1 MLTRQSYF
9 RDSESDCS
17 ICYLREMSHDV
28 MQSFV
33 TLSANSPCF
42 TIKTESFAHALD
54 NDDSAKPRNC
64 SIVTRPFPSL
74 RAGSGYET
82 SLTVVRAAHHV
93 IKIFQAFYIPPYHCR
108 RFKGHII
115 MFVRESI
122 PLSVTKSAWIGSRF
136 TLAGIIICAHA

>member
-1 MLTRQSYF
+1 
-9 RDSESDCS
+9 
-17 ICYLREMSHDV
+17 MSHDV

-82 SLTVVRAAHHV
+82 KRRSDMPAITSLSNEIFADAA
-93 IKIFQAFYIPPYHCR
+93 FIPH
-108 RFKGHII
+108 
-115 MFVRESI
+115 RECM
-122 PLSVTKSAWIGSRF
+122 GS
-136 TLAGIIICAHA
+136 

>member
-17 ICYLREMSHDV
+17 IRYLREMSHDV

-33 TLSANSPCF
+33 TLSANSPYF
-42 TIKTESFAHALD
+42 TIKTESFAHALG
-54 NDDSAKPRNC
+54 NDDSAQPRNC

-82 SLTVVRAAHHV
+82 IVFHTFRWPFFFIAKVLRMRIGFTVMLAEPQGNTQLAQRLSTTFSLAQNYASS
-93 IKIFQAFYIPPYHCR
+93 PCW
-108 RFKGHII
+108 
-115 MFVRESI
+115 
-122 PLSVTKSAWIGSRF
+122 SAN
-136 TLAGIIICAHA
+136 